1 MGMGF
6 YQSEW
11 NNDPGSVTFKRKFR
25 WRLFI
30 EGISVDGTNALPPHK
45 AARPS
50 MSFKEMEAQ
59 HLNEVIYFPSKPD
72 WKPVQIVLFD
82 IIKGC
87 GDDNVINPVF
97 MWLTRQYDPRLASC
111 AAWYPALDNPGLKAA
126 DVRLSLYDGCDN
138 VIETWVYEH
147 AYPQSVEFGE
157 LDMGNSDVVYCEA
170 TLRYDRAYIVSPTNE
185 PTINFATTISNDPCP
200 SEINYGPSYTMF
212 GGAEQITFESLF

>member
-1 MGMGF
+1 MGMSF

-11 NNDPGSVTFKRKFR
+11 NNNLDSVAFKRKFR

-30 EGISVDGTNALPPHK
+30 DGVSVDGTDALPPQK

-82 IIKGC
+82 IVKCDSG
-87 GDDNVINPVF
+87 NVINPIF
-97 MWLTRQYDPRLASC
+97 MWLTRQYDPRLSAC
-111 AAWYPALDNPGLKAA
+111 ADWKPALDGPGLKAA
-126 DVRLSLYDGCDN
+126 NVRLSLYDGCEN
-138 VIETWVYEH
+138 VLETWVYEH

-157 LDMGNSDVVYCEA
+157 LDMGSSDVVVCEA
-170 TLRYDRAYIVSPTNE
+170 TLRYDRAYIINPE
-185 PTINFATTISNDPCP
+185 GAATINFATTISNDPCP
-200 SEINYGPSYTMF
+200 QMPSYGPSYTMF